1 MIKQASELM
10 PNEEEKAAPPADTK
24 QAVPPEEQIPLKK
37 MRRSFSLWLL
47 NLILGFFVPV
57 WFGIGFAL
65 MALWKD
71 FPPFVIACMFAG
83 SFVVC
88 ALVALVR
95 LIRAKTDDPTQKP
108 ALFVL
113 LVVDAFLVFPISNAL
128 TALQF
133 KVDRIYTVE
142 NMAKVR
148 NRLEDYIM
156 DHGSFPP
163 QQDFESLLKTLDI
176 QKSDFRK
183 TLFYSI
189 ESAEYH
195 ALDGAAFQLLSDHT
209 EHTVLSP
216 QDWEEKVLTLPI
228 RRDLFSGFDTL
239 LFLRRDGSV
248 GQDYE
253 YLKNKTP
260 TSEQKP
266 KPAQSILIPEE
277 TE

>member
-1 MIKQASELM
+1 MT
-10 PNEEEKAAPPADTK
+10 NEEEKAAPPEDTN
-24 QAVPPEEQIPLKK
+24 QAVPPEGQIPAKK
-37 MRRSFSLWLL
+37 IRRSFSLWLHV
-47 NLILGFFVPV
+47 ILGLFVPV
-57 WFGIGFAL
+57 WIGVGIAL
-65 MALWKD
+65 MTLWKD

-88 ALVALVR
+88 ALVALVQ

-142 NMAKVR
+142 NMVKVL
-148 NRLEDYIM
+148 NCLEDYIR

-163 QQDFESLLKTLDI
+163 QQDFGSLLKTLDI

-195 ALDGAAFQLLSDHT
+195 ALDGSTFSRLFDPLPPTQNR
-209 EHTVLSP
+209 
-216 QDWEEKVLTLPI
+216 EERVLTLPI
-228 RRDLFSGFDTL
+228 KRKLFGDFDEL
-239 LFLRRDGSV
+239 IVLRRDGSI
-248 GQDYE
+248 GYDYE
-253 YLKNKTP
+253 SPENKTP

-266 KPAQSILIPEE
+266 KPDQSILIREE
-277 TE
+277 TK

>member
-1 MIKQASELM
+1 
-10 PNEEEKAAPPADTK
+10 
-24 QAVPPEEQIPLKK
+24 
-37 MRRSFSLWLL
+37 MRRSFSLWLI
-47 NLILGFFVPV
+47 NLILGLFVPV
-57 WFGIGFAL
+57 WVGIGFVL

-88 ALVALVR
+88 ALFALVR

-113 LVVDAFLVFPISNAL
+113 LAVDVFLVFPISNAL

-142 NMAKVR
+142 NMAKVL
-148 NRLEDYIM
+148 NRLEDYIR

-176 QKSDFRK
+176 QKSGFRK

-195 ALDGAAFQLLSDHT
+195 ALDGATFSRLFDPLPPTQNR
-209 EHTVLSP
+209 
-216 QDWEEKVLTLPI
+216 EERVLTLPI
-228 RRDLFSGFDTL
+228 KRKLFGDYDEL
-239 LFLRRDGSV
+239 LVLRRDGSIAP
-248 GQDYE
+248 E
-253 YLKNKTP
+253 YPENKTP
-260 TSEQKP
+260 TPEQKP
-266 KPAQSILIPEE
+266 EPSQSIITQQELN
-277 TE
+277 

>member
-1 MIKQASELM
+1 M
-10 PNEEEKAAPPADTK
+10 PNKEEKAAPPADTN
-24 QAVPPEEQIPLKK
+24 QTVPPEKQIPLKK
-37 MRRSFSLWLL
+37 MRRSFSLWLI
-47 NLILGFFVPV
+47 NLILGLFVPV

-71 FPPFVIACMFAG
+71 FPPFVVACMFAG

-95 LIRAKTDDPTQKP
+95 LIRAKTDAPTQKP

-195 ALDGAAFQLLSDHT
+195 ALEGTAFQLLSDRT
-209 EHTVLSP
+209 EHTVLPS
-216 QDWEEKVLTLPI
+216 QNWEERVLTLPI
-228 RRDLFSGFDTL
+228 KRKLFGDFDTL
-239 LFLRRDGSV
+239 LFLRRDGSI
-248 GQDYE
+248 GYDYE
-253 YLKNKTP
+253 SLKNKTQQ
-260 TSEQKP
+260 SEQKTEAEQP
-266 KPAQSILIPEE
+266 TPVSRE
-277 TE
+277 TK

>member
-1 MIKQASELM
+1 MT
-10 PNEEEKAAPPADTK
+10 NEEEKAAPPADTN
-24 QAVPPEEQIPLKK
+24 QAVPPEKQISSKK
-37 MRRSFSLWLL
+37 MRRSFSLWLI

-57 WFGIGFAL
+57 WFGIGFPL

-71 FPPFVIACMFAG
+71 FPPFVIACMLAG

-113 LVVDAFLVFPISNAL
+113 LAVDAFLVFPISNAL

-142 NMAKVR
+142 NMAKVC

-195 ALDGAAFQLLSDHT
+195 ALDGSTFSRLFDPLPPTQNR
-209 EHTVLSP
+209 
-216 QDWEEKVLTLPI
+216 EERVLTLPI
-228 RRDLFSGFDTL
+228 KRKLFGDFDEL
-239 LFLRRDGSV
+239 IVLRRDGSI
-248 GQDYE
+248 GYDYE
-253 YLKNKTP
+253 YLKNNTP

-266 KPAQSILIPEE
+266 KPDQSIIIPEE

>member
-1 MIKQASELM
+1 M
-10 PNEEEKAAPPADTK
+10 PNEEDKAAPPSGAN
-24 QAVPPEEQIPLKK
+24 QAVPPEGQIPVKK
-37 MRRSFSLWLL
+37 TRRSFSLWLHV
-47 NLILGFFVPV
+47 ILGLFVPV
-57 WFGIGFAL
+57 WIGVGIAL

-71 FPPFVIACMFAG
+71 FPPFVVACMFAG

-88 ALVALVR
+88 VLVALL
-95 LIRAKTDDPTQKP
+95 LIRVKTDDPTQKP

-113 LVVDAFLVFPISNAL
+113 LAVDAFLVFPISNAL

-156 DHGSFPP
+156 DHGCFPP

-228 RRDLFSGFDTL
+228 RRDLFGGFDTL

-266 KPAQSILIPEE
+266 KPAQSILIREE
-277 TE
+277 TK

>member
-1 MIKQASELM
+1 M
-10 PNEEEKAAPPADTK
+10 PNEEEKAAPPADTN
-24 QAVPPEEQIPLKK
+24 QAVPPEKQIPLKK
-37 MRRSFSLWLL
+37 MRRSFSLWLI
-47 NLILGFFVPV
+47 NLILGLFVPV
-57 WFGIGFAL
+57 WFGVGFAL

-71 FPPFVIACMFAG
+71 FPPFVVACMFAG

-88 ALVALVR
+88 VLVALVR
-95 LIRAKTDDPTQKP
+95 LIRAKTDDPTQKS

-113 LVVDAFLVFPISNAL
+113 LVVDVFLVFPISNAL

-156 DHGSFPP
+156 DHGCFPP

-195 ALDGAAFQLLSDHT
+195 ALEGAAFQLLSDRT

-253 YLKNKTP
+253 YLKNKTQQ
-260 TSEQKP
+260 SEQKTE
-266 KPAQSILIPEE
+266 AEQSTSVSKEAK
-277 TE
+277 

>member
-1 MIKQASELM
+1 M
-10 PNEEEKAAPPADTK
+10 PNEEEKAAPPADTN
-24 QAVPPEEQIPLKK
+24 QAVPPEKQIPVKK
-37 MRRSFSLWLL
+37 MRRSFSLWLHV
-47 NLILGFFVPV
+47 ILGLFVPV
-57 WFGIGFAL
+57 WIGVGIAL

-88 ALVALVR
+88 VLVALVR

-113 LVVDAFLVFPISNAL
+113 LVVDAFLVFPLSNAL

-195 ALDGAAFQLLSDHT
+195 ALEGTAFQLLSDRT

-216 QDWEEKVLTLPI
+216 QDWEEKVLTLPVK
-228 RRDLFSGFDTL
+228 RKLFGDFDEL
-239 LFLRRDGSV
+239 IVLRRDGSI
-248 GQDYE
+248 GYDYE
-253 YLKNKTP
+253 YLKNKTQQP
-260 TSEQKP
+260 EQKP
-266 KPAQSILIPEE
+266 EADQSILIREE
-277 TE
+277 TK